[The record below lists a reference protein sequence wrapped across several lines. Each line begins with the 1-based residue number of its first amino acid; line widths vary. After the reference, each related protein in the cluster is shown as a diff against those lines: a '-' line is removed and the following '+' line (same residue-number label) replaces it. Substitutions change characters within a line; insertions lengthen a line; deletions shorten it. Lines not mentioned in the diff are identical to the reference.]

1 MKGEKRE
8 IKVSDL
14 LHQLGSDSLS
24 FDHVF
29 LNEFDLTEEGISGT
43 VELYSMDEES
53 VFVKLIGVHAV
64 VKSVCDLCQKDY
76 EREINI
82 EEYAAKY
89 TLNKEDFDESDEEVV
104 LMIDPKKETIDLS
117 EMLYQAIMF
126 QTPFVLK
133 CPECAM
139 IENAIDEEEED

>member
-43 VELYSMDEES
+43 VDS
-53 VFVKLIGVHAV
+53 
-64 VKSVCDLCQKDY
+64 KSAYGTHSQ
-76 EREINI
+76 
-82 EEYAAKY
+82 AAAYKY
-89 TLNKEDFDESDEEVV
+89 CYND
-104 LMIDPKKETIDLS
+104 
-117 EMLYQAIMF
+117 
-126 QTPFVLK
+126 LK
-133 CPECAM
+133 CQ
-139 IENAIDEEEED
+139 